1 VQESEENEAMKTP
14 TFATVALLLLTVTAA
29 GAQQSADPS
38 GVWLRDDG
46 NARVRIA
53 PCGNDICATNLW
65 IGDTSKGEA
74 AGDVLVMSL
83 KPKSADTLSGSAYDK
98 KRDRTYSITVQVSDG
113 ALLTRGCILG
123 GVLCRNVRWKSA
135 Q

>member
-1 VQESEENEAMKTP
+1 
-14 TFATVALLLLTVTAA
+14 
-29 GAQQSADPS
+29 
-38 GVWLRDDG
+38 
-46 NARVRIA
+46 VRIA
-53 PCGNDICATNLW
+53 PCGCDICATNLLDPA
-65 IGDTSKGEA
+65 IPARAKRPATC
-74 AGDVLVMSL
+74 LVMSL
-83 KPKSADTLSGSAYDK
+83 QTQIRPIRCPASAYDK

>member
-1 VQESEENEAMKTP
+1 MKTP
-14 TFATVALLLLTVTAA
+14 ILAPFALLLLTVSAV

>member
-1 VQESEENEAMKTP
+1 MKTP
-14 TFATVALLLLTVTAA
+14 TFATVALLLLTVTAV

-135 Q
+135 P

>member
-1 VQESEENEAMKTP
+1 MKTP
-14 TFATVALLLLTVTAA
+14 ILAPFALLLLTVSAA

>member
-1 VQESEENEAMKTP
+1 MKTP
-14 TFATVALLLLTVTAA
+14 IFATVALLLLTAAAA

-123 GVLCRNVRWKSA
+123 GVLCRNVRWKPA

>member
-1 VQESEENEAMKTP
+1 MKTP
-14 TFATVALLLLTVTAA
+14 VFATFALLLLTVSAV

>member
-1 VQESEENEAMKTP
+1 MKTP

-135 Q
+135 P